1 MNIDDLGQQK
11 EYNILK
17 IRTYRRE
24 RQADEIEKYME
35 SVKNKAH
42 LDNVNVTIKKINTG
56 LKHLGKDLDSE
67 TLNGIKSQCTL
78 LRNQRADLKE
88 QIVAYTDG

>member
-1 MNIDDLGQQK
+1 
-11 EYNILK
+11 
-17 IRTYRRE
+17 
-24 RQADEIEKYME
+24 ME

-67 TLNGIKSQCTL
+67 TLSGIQFIIKL
-78 LRNQRADLKE
+78 FPL
-88 QIVAYTDG
+88 